1 MTSQPMTKVTKKSNS
16 MASTN
21 DARMPLLDH
30 LREFRKRIVRAAIAI
45 FLASGI
51 GWYFYNTI
59 ITTLAE
65 PVCDLRSAQLSG
77 SENCGAL
84 YISGVLGPLNLQ
96 MKVAVLTGI
105 IISAPFWLYQLWAFI
120 APALHRKEKRNSLL
134 FILSATPFFGFG
146 ATLGYL
152 ILPIAIKV
160 LFGFTPEALNNL
172 VRFDDYLDFVLR
184 IILLFGLAFELP
196 VFLLTFNLIGF
207 LRGATILRPWRIW
220 VFGIFIFSAAFTPT
234 ADPFTMLLLAVPIM
248 VLYFMAGSIALLV
261 DRARDKKSGSTL
273 MGTSP
278 IDSPTSISE

>member
-1 MTSQPMTKVTKKSNS
+1 MTSQQTTKEIKRSKN
-16 MASTN
+16 MASSN

-30 LREFRKRIVRAAIAI
+30 LREFRKRIVRAAIAV

-65 PVCDLRSAQLSG
+65 PVCDLKSAQLSG

-96 MKVAVLTGI
+96 MKVAIFTGV

-120 APALHRKEKRNSLL
+120 APALHRKEKRNSFL
-134 FILSATPFFGFG
+134 FIVSATPFFAFG

-152 ILPIAIKV
+152 ILPLAIKV

-207 LRGATILRPWRIW
+207 LRGKTILRPWRIW
-220 VFGIFIFSAAFTPT
+220 IFGIFLFSAAFTPT

-248 VLYFMAGSIALLV
+248 LLYFMAGSIAVLV
-261 DRARDKKSGSTL
+261 DRARDKRVDETVIGS
-273 MGTSP
+273 SS
-278 IDSPTSISE
+278 IDSPSAISE

>member
-1 MTSQPMTKVTKKSNS
+1 

-45 FLASGI
+45 FLASGA

-65 PVCDLRSAQLSG
+65 PVCDLRTAQLSG

-96 MKVAVLTGI
+96 MKVALLTGV

-120 APALHRKEKRNSLL
+120 APALHRKEKRNSFL
-134 FILSATPFFGFG
+134 FILSATPFFAFG

-152 ILPIAIKV
+152 ILPLAIKV

-207 LRGATILRPWRIW
+207 LRGKTILRPWRIW
-220 VFGIFIFSAAFTPT
+220 IFSIFLFSAAFTPT
-234 ADPFTMLLLAVPIM
+234 ADPFTMLLLAIPIM
-248 VLYFMAGSIALLV
+248 VLYFMAGFIAVLV
-261 DRARDKKSGSTL
+261 DKARDKRVDKTEVGS
-273 MGTSP
+273 SS
-278 IDSPTSISE
+278 IESPTSISE